1 MNSQPL
7 ASLTH
12 AVCVLLRLCMA
23 GAILALVVQATVYS
37 RLVTTGVLVEGQ
49 FPPEWFVEIVG
60 VSQVVMPLVTYI
72 FFFIW
77 IYRTNSNLWAL
88 TSEPL
93 RFTPGWCVGWFF
105 VPFLN
110 FFRPYQVMKEIWQV
124 CHRDRQT
131 VSALLGGWWLLWLVS
146 FMVARVAGLLMD
158 QAQSVTEANQAR
170 LLFVGADL
178 LDALKF
184 GFMLAVVTRIWTAY
198 CQNIDDEGLTSDH
211 DAEPE

>member
-1 MNSQPL
+1 
-7 ASLTH
+7 
-12 AVCVLLRLCMA
+12 
-23 GAILALVVQATVYS
+23 
-37 RLVTTGVLVEGQ
+37 
-49 FPPEWFVEIVG
+49 
-60 VSQVVMPLVTYI
+60 
-72 FFFIW
+72 
-77 IYRTNSNLWAL
+77 L

-131 VSALLGGWWLLWLVS
+131 VSGLLGGWWLLWLVS

-158 QAQSVTEANQAR
+158 QAQAVTEANQAR